1 MLRGL
6 GHEGVGLGQGF
17 NRNGVKTIVTPLGRH
32 NFVFMEFV
40 TDNQGTGLAV
50 GGEDQCGV
58 SCEKEGTIED
68 KLHQKYE
75 WI

>member
-1 MLRGL
+1 M
-6 GHEGVGLGQGF
+6 
-17 NRNGVKTIVTPLGRH
+17 TPLGRH